1 MNTFEIIQNTAIIK
15 VNYQGTQYK
24 LVREQDFASLTYTL
38 FSANGKDIIDENGV
52 ESEQLGIEFCK
63 NLLGNNTNWVQTSYN
78 KKFREKYAGIGDL
91 YDSENDIFISRR
103 DYFKV

>member
-38 FSANGKDIIDENGV
+38 FTGDGNIDEN
-52 ESEQLGIEFCK
+52 
-63 NLLGNNTNWVQTSYN
+63 
-78 KKFREKYAGIGDL
+78 DPL
-91 YDSENDIFISRR
+91 YDMVIDEFESALNEGRVNDIT
-103 DYFKV
+103 Y

>member
-38 FSANGKDIIDENGV
+38 FSANGKDIIDEN
-52 ESEQLGIEFCK
+52 
-63 NLLGNNTNWVQTSYN
+63 
-78 KKFREKYAGIGDL
+78 DPL
-91 YDSENDIFISRR
+91 YDMVIDEFESALNEGRVDDIT
-103 DYFKV
+103 Y